1 MKDLKSFLPQVIIAS
16 NQVNIGGIQGTFDNW
31 KDYGKWSYQNL
42 VKGKLDFN
50 STQKAFFNDLVKD
63 AESDEEKVDILYQY
77 MQKKVR
83 YIGVQLG
90 VGGLSPFPNSYVES
104 KSYGDCKALSNY
116 MIGMLDAVGIK
127 AYHTILYAD
136 DLPRDI
142 DDEMMYQQ
150 GNHMIVYVPL
160 KEKEIWVEATS
171 QNLPVN
177 YLGEMSGNRKVFIFD
192 ENGGKIIKTQNYN
205 HQNNIL
211 QSKGKITITEDGE
224 TNFELNESAKG
235 LFYDDNL
242 GLETLEEK
250 NKLASLKRKYSGLAQ
265 PNFTTIQFETD
276 KKNIN
281 YITSFSANSSNYV
294 KKQGNSFIFNLIPI
308 NNESTTLKKV
318 KERRFD
324 FNIKRGYTD
333 IMEFEIIIPNK
344 SKSEL
349 KLDPI
354 EITSEFG
361 TYNLSIDKIEA
372 KKYLLK
378 RTYQQFG
385 GTYDRTKFNDYVEF
399 RRKVTAN
406 DNIKTLIEF

>member
-1 MKDLKSFLPQVIIAS
+1 
-16 NQVNIGGIQGTFDNW
+16 
-31 KDYGKWSYQNL
+31 
-42 VKGKLDFN
+42 
-50 STQKAFFNDLVKD
+50 
-63 AESDEEKVDILYQY
+63 
-77 MQKKVR
+77 
-83 YIGVQLG
+83 
-90 VGGLSPFPNSYVES
+90 
-104 KSYGDCKALSNY
+104 

-224 TNFELNESAKG
+224 TNFKLNESAKG